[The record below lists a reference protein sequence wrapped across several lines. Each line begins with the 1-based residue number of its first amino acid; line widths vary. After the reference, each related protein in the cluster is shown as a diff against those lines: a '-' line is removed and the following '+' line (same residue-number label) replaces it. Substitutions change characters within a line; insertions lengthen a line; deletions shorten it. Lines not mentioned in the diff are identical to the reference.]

1 MPLIGLD
8 AKPESALASYLSC
21 SSPLAQ
27 RSCQW
32 KRARTWSLPSA
43 SVMLIGVH
51 IGSVSSMTIEADAD
65 KVHALREQFS
75 NIDGTSIIE

>member
-21 SSPLAQ
+21 GSPLAQ
-27 RSCQW
+27 RPCQW
-32 KRARTWSLPSA
+32 KRARTRSLPSA

-51 IGSVSSMTIEADAD
+51 IEADAD
-65 KVHALREQFS
+65 KVPALREQFS
-75 NIDGTSIIE
+75 NIDGTSIIS